1 VRQQVVP
8 LDVDIDLF
16 RSARPAGARRF
27 EITALEVNGS
37 NVARSTAREFFAP
50 AQFFE
55 MSDDEKLARPS
66 FEELP
71 AGTVA
76 DSDAFTHGQAVPSD
90 LTYETFLIDKGND
103 RVRRLPRYDLSQVV
117 LEAVAVFGATGEA
130 PARTGGPGKYR
141 VPSLGIRVVEP
152 AWSMAGVDDL
162 EPPEGDTVTGTYTE
176 VLTALRRR
184 QAERPAEPRKLQI
197 IGVHERVTS

>member
-1 VRQQVVP
+1 M
-8 LDVDIDLF
+8 
-16 RSARPAGARRF
+16 RR
-27 EITALEVNGS
+27 TAS
-37 NVARSTAREFFAP
+37 EFFAP

-90 LTYETFLIDKGND
+90 LRYETILIDKGND

-117 LEAVAVFGATGEA
+117 LEAVAVFGASGEA
-130 PARTGGPGKYR
+130 PGRNGGPSKYR
-141 VPSLGIRVVEP
+141 VPGLGIRVAEQ
-152 AWSMAGVDDL
+152 AWSVAGVDDL
-162 EPPEGDTVTGTYTE
+162 EEPEGDSVAGTYTE
-176 VLTALRRR
+176 ALEALRRTQSKR
-184 QAERPAEPRKLQI
+184 SAEPRRFQI
-197 IGVHERVTS
+197 VGVHERVTS